1 MNKAKRNL
9 SFIFVALLATAFF
22 VLQFFTGCSSSEHEA
37 GESGK
42 TYAVWF
48 SYLEYEEL
56 CSGMSKKEFTEFAKE
71 CAANLSKAGFNTIYI
86 QAVAFTDA
94 LYSSS
99 VYPPSKHLPGGI
111 ATSAKGSSPRE
122 RDSGIHTGVGI
133 GIGFGKGGWT
143 RTGVEVSIGMEGR
156 AGNYPEEEESSWA
169 KASYD
174 PLKILVTQMKK
185 KNIRTEAWINPM
197 RSVKEEELESLPDDF
212 IVKKWAKQKKGRA
225 FLHQGRWYLNP
236 YYPEVLRLITKCVSE
251 LVQNY
256 DIDGIH
262 IDDYF
267 YPSSLPEEID
277 AEEFEKERQKH
288 PKLTLKQ
295 FRTVNVDA
303 MVRQIYA
310 AVKKANPE
318 LTFGISPSG
327 NIQTCRNAM
336 FADPA
341 HWTKQGSVDYLAPQI
356 YWGFLHPAKPFVQTL
371 NEWKQITAGTNVKLI
386 AGLAAYK
393 TGSAQSTNNAEADEE
408 WQNSSRIL
416 ADQTL
421 AAIKADYEGIACFR
435 YASLFSPSPVNS
447 SHAEK
452 ELAALEAIMKR

>member
-9 SFIFVALLATAFF
+9 SFIFVTLLATAFL

-37 GESGK
+37 GESRK

-71 CAANLSKAGFNTIYI
+71 CAQNLSKSGFNTIYI

-94 LYSSS
+94 LYNSS
-99 VYPPSKHLPGGI
+99 VYPVSSHIPGGI
-111 ATSAKGSSPRE
+111 ESAKVTEKKSN
-122 RDSGIHTGVGI
+122 DSGIHTGVGI

-174 PLKILVTQMKK
+174 PLKILVSQMKK

-212 IVKKWAKQKKGRA
+212 IVKKWAKEKKGRA

-236 YYPEVLRLITKCVSE
+236 YYPEVIRLITKCVSE
-251 LVQNY
+251 LTQNY

-262 IDDYF
+262 MDDYF
-267 YPSSLPEEID
+267 YPASLPEEID
-277 AEEFEKERQKH
+277 ANEFEKEKQKH
-288 PKLTLKQ
+288 PKLTLKN

-303 MVRQIYA
+303 MVKQIYA

-341 HWTKQGSVDYLAPQI
+341 HWAKQGTVDYLAPQI
-356 YWGFLHPAKPFVQTL
+356 YWGFLHTAKPFVPTL

-393 TGSAQSTNNAEADEE
+393 TGSAQSTNNAEADAE

-421 AAIKADYEGIACFR
+421 AAIKADYEGIASFR

-452 ELAALEAIMKR
+452 ELAALEAVMNR